1 MRILDPSFT
10 ILDNLDRQSL
20 AARVE
25 YCGRVCYKSEASI
38 DAHSAGPFVRRMLQR
53 QHSSVFEMAMLSLD
67 IRLRDEAQ
75 LAALFARQPRFLQIS
90 LPGQD
95 KTRLLLTGSIRAL
108 RDFLQGEQDAL
119 RDALGAFL
127 LARHP
132 LFFADVVPAAA
143 QTDAGIEIRKLPLA
157 AVEELPPALLAE
169 HRFLAVRF
177 VVNRAVSHELV
188 RHRRCSF
195 LQESQRYCRYNSER
209 FGGEVAFIRPLFFP
223 EGSPEFL
230 LWQEAMAHCERIYL
244 KLLASASPQAA
255 RSVLPN
261 SCKTEIIVSANL
273 GQWRHMLALRTSQAA
288 DPSMREVTIPLA
300 RELARRYPTLMSS
313 AAQEGH

>member
-38 DAHSAGPFVRRMLQR
+38 DAHSAGPFVRKMLQR

-90 LPGQD
+90 LPGPD

-119 RDALGAFL
+119 RDALGALL

-143 QTDAGIEIRKLPLA
+143 QADAGIEIRKLP
-157 AVEELPPALLAE
+157 
-169 HRFLAVRF
+169 LAVRF

-300 RELARRYPTLMSS
+300 RELARRYPALFT
-313 AAQEGH
+313 AAEHRGQ

>member
-1 MRILDPSFT
+1 M
-10 ILDNLDRQSL
+10 
-20 AARVE
+20 
-25 YCGRVCYKSEASI
+25 
-38 DAHSAGPFVRRMLQR
+38 
-53 QHSSVFEMAMLSLD
+53 
-67 IRLRDEAQ
+67 
-75 LAALFARQPRFLQIS
+75 
-90 LPGQD
+90 
-95 KTRLLLTGSIRAL
+95 
-108 RDFLQGEQDAL
+108 
-119 RDALGAFL
+119 
-127 LARHP
+127 
-132 LFFADVVPAAA
+132 
-143 QTDAGIEIRKLPLA
+143 
-157 AVEELPPALLAE
+157 AE

-230 LWQEAMAHCERIYL
+230 LWQETMANCERIYL
-244 KLLASASPQAA
+244 KLLVSASPQAA

-300 RELARRYPTLMSS
+300 RELARRYPTLFT
-313 AAQEGH
+313 AAEHRGQ